1 VPKAGLTYAWID
13 AEATLPTGWQIMGV
27 VRGPREVD
35 PTIRSA
41 TWTAWARGPAGDRV
55 EGSGD
60 TPERAL
66 LQLAETMRRTG
77 QAFTVH

>member
-1 VPKAGLTYAWID
+1 
-13 AEATLPTGWQIMGV
+13 LPTSWQIMGV

-41 TWTAWARGPAGDRV
+41 SWTAWARGPAGDRV

-60 TPERAL
+60 TAERAL
-66 LQLAETMRRTG
+66 LALADAMRKTG
-77 QAFTVH
+77 QALTAFSR